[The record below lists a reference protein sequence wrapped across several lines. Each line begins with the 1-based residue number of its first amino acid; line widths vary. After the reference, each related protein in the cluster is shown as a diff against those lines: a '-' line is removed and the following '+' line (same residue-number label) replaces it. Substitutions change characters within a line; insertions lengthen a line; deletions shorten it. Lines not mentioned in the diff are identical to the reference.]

1 MVFRVTLSEASLADV
16 TVQYRAVQDGTA
28 SVGSGDVSSST
39 AENTFTLTIPAGQTQ
54 ATIEYT
60 TDFGSTDELDENFSL
75 ELSDPSG
82 AVLAGGE
89 PVLRATGV
97 ILDNDG
103 STSDRALF
111 VSDPLIL
118 ETDSGGQEAVFE
130 IRLSEPSNTAI
141 TVDYATADG
150 TARAGEDYTAT
161 SGSITFQPGQTVAS
175 VAVDITG
182 DTLAEDSETFSL
194 VVTTPA
200 LLSSTAR
207 STRPGLPRSSTTI
220 PRQRCRS

>member
-1 MVFRVTLSEASLADV
+1 M
-16 TVQYRAVQDGTA
+16 
-28 SVGSGDVSSST
+28 
-39 AENTFTLTIPAGQTQ
+39 
-54 ATIEYT
+54 
-60 TDFGSTDELDENFSL
+60 
-75 ELSDPSG
+75 
-82 AVLAGGE
+82 
-89 PVLRATGV
+89 

-200 LLSSTAR
+200 PLSSTAR
-207 STRPGLPRSSTTI
+207 STRPGLPRLSTTI

>member
-1 MVFRVTLSEASLADV
+1 M
-16 TVQYRAVQDGTA
+16 
-28 SVGSGDVSSST
+28 
-39 AENTFTLTIPAGQTQ
+39 
-54 ATIEYT
+54 
-60 TDFGSTDELDENFSL
+60 
-75 ELSDPSG
+75 
-82 AVLAGGE
+82 
-89 PVLRATGV
+89 
-97 ILDNDG
+97 
-103 STSDRALF
+103 
-111 VSDPLIL
+111 
-118 ETDSGGQEAVFE
+118 FE

-141 TVDYATADG
+141 TVDYGLPT

-175 VAVDITG
+175 VAVSPG

-207 STRPGLPRSSTTI
+207 STRPGLPRLSTTI